1 MSNMSIDSIL
11 QASNAIII
19 NPSKSLKD
27 FGIDTKEKERK
38 GRKRTYV
45 PRNIA
50 KQQAA
55 IKKQQEINRKL
66 EILIRE
72 SDVRNE
78 RNQREI
84 IRLREQIKNLEEVI
98 ELLGKTSQQVA

>member
-1 MSNMSIDSIL
+1 MYQEI
-11 QASNAIII
+11 
-19 NPSKSLKD
+19 
-27 FGIDTKEKERK
+27 
-38 GRKRTYV
+38 
-45 PRNIA
+45 IA

-66 EILIRE
+66 EILILE

>member
-1 MSNMSIDSIL
+1 MYQEI
-11 QASNAIII
+11 
-19 NPSKSLKD
+19 
-27 FGIDTKEKERK
+27 
-38 GRKRTYV
+38 
-45 PRNIA
+45 IA

-84 IRLREQIKNLEEVI
+84 SFFFIRKR
-98 ELLGKTSQQVA
+98 

>member
-45 PRNIA
+45 PRNYS
-50 KQQAA
+50 QATSCCQKA
-55 IKKQQEINRKL
+55 A
-66 EILIRE
+66 
-72 SDVRNE
+72 RN
-78 RNQREI
+78 
-84 IRLREQIKNLEEVI
+84 K
-98 ELLGKTSQQVA
+98 

>member
-1 MSNMSIDSIL
+1 MYQEI
-11 QASNAIII
+11 
-19 NPSKSLKD
+19 
-27 FGIDTKEKERK
+27 
-38 GRKRTYV
+38 
-45 PRNIA
+45 IA

-84 IRLREQIKNLEEVI
+84 IRLREQKKNLEEVI

>member
-1 MSNMSIDSIL
+1 MYQEI
-11 QASNAIII
+11 
-19 NPSKSLKD
+19 
-27 FGIDTKEKERK
+27 
-38 GRKRTYV
+38 
-45 PRNIA
+45 IA

-55 IKKQQEINRKL
+55 IKEQYEINRKL
-66 EILIRE
+66 EIPIRE